1 MINNKSHKRNVRVRL
16 KKGGK
21 YGDCLIAVQI
31 RGKPI
36 TENGVEYYE
45 WIICVD
51 DLNLLNK
58 LGDMLKVVDDFNNT
72 EFSIK
77 NGLNDFSV
85 KNGVNHL
92 AH

>member
-1 MINNKSHKRNVRVRL
+1 MNNNSHKRNVRVRL

-21 YGDCLIAVQI
+21 YDDCLFAVQI

-51 DLNLLNK
+51 DCIMLRKICDLLE
-58 LGDMLKVVDDFNNT
+58 GVDDFNNT
-72 EFSIK
+72 Y
-77 NGLNDFSV
+77 FSV
-85 KNGVNHL
+85 KNGVNHF
-92 AH
+92 AD